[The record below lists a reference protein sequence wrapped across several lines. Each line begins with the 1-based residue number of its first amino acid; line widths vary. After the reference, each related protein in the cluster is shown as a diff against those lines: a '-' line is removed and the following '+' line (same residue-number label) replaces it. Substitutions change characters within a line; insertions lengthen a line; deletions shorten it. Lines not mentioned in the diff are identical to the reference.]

1 MKRVWDDHLSHADVY
16 ERLDPTIAR
25 ARIKRV
31 RATLEALMEANA
43 PSMSPG
49 MRKYF
54 QRARRKRDYRVPC
67 FYILMKI
74 QKFPWKTRPVTDCFG
89 SVTAIYSK
97 WLDYWMG
104 ELCKNLPTK
113 LRDSQDL
120 LDRIKTLGHL
130 PHGARLFTADAVSMY
145 TNINTAAAI
154 DAIREW
160 LTRFK
165 AELPDD
171 FPPTE
176 LFLSVLQIIME
187 NSIFTFGDTYWRQ
200 GNGTAMGTSCACMY
214 AMLFYGLHERCNLL
228 PDTAPTVPLL
238 ARFID
243 DMFGIW
249 IDPTLPPDLTEAEE
263 KRWWSANEK
272 WKAFETSLTFGG
284 LEWTTCPPAKSQV
297 MLDLTLTVEHGDIW
311 SKTFQKALNL
321 YLYLPPSSAHPPS
334 CFKGLIIG
342 EIGRYWRQCSRPDD
356 FVKITALFIK
366 RLRARGHRAANL
378 LPLVREA
385 ASHIMRSEEKSP
397 ELILAEKANKS
408 EAGKKNLF
416 LHIDYHSHGV
426 SRLELRSL
434 YDRFLRGNLPE
445 SFEGMIVA
453 TSRPKNIR
461 NACVSNLFEC
471 EDPATLVSTAWG
483 PVPEPV

>member
-1 MKRVWDDHLSHADVY
+1 MRYRSEALEPYGSTAPRLENIREDRRFIVCLSDKNLGPVIIERRTYMQRVWDDHLSNAGVY

-25 ARIKRV
+25 ARINRV

-43 PSMSPG
+43 AFMTPG
-49 MRKYF
+49 VRKYF
-54 QRARRKRDYRVPC
+54 QRARRKRGYCVPC

-74 QKFPWKTRPVTDCFG
+74 KKFPWKTRPVTDCFG

-154 DAIREW
+154 DAIQEW
-160 LTRFK
+160 LVRFK
-165 AELPDD
+165 DELPQD

-187 NSIFTFGDTYWRQ
+187 NGIFTFGGTYWRQ
-200 GNGTAMGTSCACMY
+200 GNGTGMGTSCACMY

-228 PDTAPTVPLL
+228 IDTTPTVPLL

-249 IDPTLPPDLTEAEE
+249 IDKTLPP
-263 KRWWSANEK
+263 
-272 WKAFETSLTFGG
+272 
-284 LEWTTCPPAKSQV
+284 
-297 MLDLTLTVEHGDIW
+297 
-311 SKTFQKALNL
+311 
-321 YLYLPPSSAHPPS
+321 
-334 CFKGLIIG
+334 
-342 EIGRYWRQCSRPDD
+342 RPDRSGGEALVVRQRKMESLRD
-356 FVKITALFIK
+356 FAHL
-366 RLRARGHRAANL
+366 RRARMDDLPAREISGHARPHPDDRAWRYL
-378 LPLVREA
+378 VEDLPEGPQPL
-385 ASHIMRSEEKSP
+385 SLPSP
-397 ELILAEKANKS
+397 Q
-408 EAGKKNLF
+408 
-416 LHIDYHSHGV
+416 
-426 SRLELRSL
+426 LRSPAQL
-434 YDRFLRGNLPE
+434 LQGPHHRGDRPLLAAMLP
-445 SFEGMIVA
+445 
-453 TSRPKNIR
+453 SR
-461 NACVSNLFEC
+461 
-471 EDPATLVSTAWG
+471 
-483 PVPEPV
+483 